1 MRGEQLT
8 DAIIYDKLNLLKK
21 DFSGYIERNSV
32 KVDANLPVFFG
43 HMVSALEK
51 SFPDISDESY
61 DDFIDSITFT
71 VLDAS
76 SNSNNFD
83 YIKKVHLNA
92 LRLKKRID
100 ADIGV
105 NIVVGL
111 KLLKNGD
118 YSHALDFLKKYK
130 DLDAKIGTAVAYCY
144 FVLSLRE
151 FKKGEDVDRNQRP
164 GDMELLARETLLD
177 LASIRPPVN
186 QLKQLEIDNPAFL
199 EKIFWQ
205 MIFSGIEWFPSEI
218 WFIEVGLKNAKF
230 TENADMKKRLLEIG
244 SERFY
249 TDMVF
254 LREMYHS
261 KLENRDA
268 AGAAGVVNQLIKQY
282 PNDLEPIYLGL
293 RLSLLLIKKITYQ
306 SFRKLATTKGMP
318 LVIIELFDLSFDLLA
333 QDKKAAMSK
342 ITEFER
348 EFPQYQY
355 YITALRYIAADFFSD
370 NETRVKRAKKAL
382 LDSIEQYCNEELKNR
397 KIIKI

>member
-76 SNSNNFD
+76 ANSNNFD

-151 FKKGEDVDRNQRP
+151 FKKGEEVDRNQRP

-293 RLSLLLIKKITYQ
+293 RLSLLLTKKITYQ